1 MASDGR
7 TCPESEH
14 GERRKSAYTAVPVS
28 IAIYSFVR
36 GAKSPKGDIGL
47 LFGSWV
53 SQARK
58 SEPWSKIDI
67 ELNCG

>member
-7 TCPESEH
+7 TCPKSEH

-28 IAIYSFVR
+28 IAIHSVVCE
-36 GAKSPKGDIGL
+36 AKSPQGNIGL
-47 LFGSWV
+47 FFGSWV

-58 SEPWSKIDI
+58 SQPWSKIVI
-67 ELNCG
+67 